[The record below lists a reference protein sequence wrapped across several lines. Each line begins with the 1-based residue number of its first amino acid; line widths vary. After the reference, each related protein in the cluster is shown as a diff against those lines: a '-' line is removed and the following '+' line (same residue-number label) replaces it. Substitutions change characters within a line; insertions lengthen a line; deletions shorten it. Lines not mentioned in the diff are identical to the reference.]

1 MTAITFW
8 NYTKTKW
15 RELFDFPTGISGFSG
30 YSCLKATEK
39 LTRNESL
46 WLNTLTPATFSRAYG
61 MFDCTLLAFT
71 RPQLPVLMDLFCLFF
86 ALKKGP
92 KLIYYIPSYQAISQL
107 DFDQL
112 SKLIIFY
119 CTLS

>member
-1 MTAITFW
+1 MI
-8 NYTKTKW
+8 KII
-15 RELFDFPTGISGFSG
+15 R
-30 YSCLKATEK
+30 
-39 LTRNESL
+39 
-46 WLNTLTPATFSRAYG
+46 SRRRPSPVVAYMVAYG